1 MRTDGRGVETFH
13 GVWRSDGRQVKRK
26 LGLKR
31 PRGGCEGLTAA
42 QAERE
47 LRRLMDDTIPT
58 VARGD
63 RLTLGDVGKRY
74 QRHLEAQGQYRLPP
88 NRGRTWS
95 RG

>member
-1 MRTDGRGVETFH
+1 
-13 GVWRSDGRQVKRK
+13 
-26 LGLKR
+26 
-31 PRGGCEGLTAA
+31 
-42 QAERE
+42 
-47 LRRLMDDTIPT
+47 MDDTIPT

-74 QRHLEAQGQYRLPP
+74 RRHLEAQGQYRLPP